1 MTPAPLTITAD
12 DRSKRYGQSLGF
24 RGTEFT
30 ARGLVNG
37 DAVTSVD
44 LASRG
49 ASRGAQVGEGP
60 FRITASNAEGD
71 GLANYTI
78 SYVEG
83 LLRVTPAPLV
93 VTADDQ
99 GKRFGQEFVFNGTEF
114 TTRGLV
120 NGDAVTSALLRSDGA
135 PATALPS
142 SQPYA
147 IDISDAQG
155 QGLSF
160 GGVLNYDITYVPGEL
175 LVVPPPQRIPPDPS
189 RLPTFDAGLRLVYY
203 DYLPNPP
210 DEVEI
215 AGTEAFGTGGGS
227 GGPTLG
233 PTRPRRHHPGAGDGA
248 GHPELPRGALQ
259 PARDPRLRLQPGP
272 AEHRHLPRLRARRAR
287 GLRQRARQPHPRSA
301 PAAALGLGGHPAVG
315 ERDRRR
321 ARRRRPP
328 HRARDLRRRGRG
340 DPARGGRAGPA
351 RRCRPPSSRSARP
364 SS

>member
-12 DRSKRYGQSLGF
+12 DQSKLYGRSLGF

-60 FRITASNAEGD
+60 FRITASNAEGE

-99 GKRFGQEFVFNGTEF
+99 AKRFGQEFVFNGTEF
-114 TTRGLV
+114 TARGLV

-175 LVVPPPQRIPPDPS
+175 LVVPPPQQ
-189 RLPTFDAGLRLVYY
+189 
-203 DYLPNPP
+203 N
-210 DEVEI
+210 
-215 AGTEAFGTGGGS
+215 
-227 GGPTLG
+227 
-233 PTRPRRHHPGAGDGA
+233 
-248 GHPELPRGALQ
+248 
-259 PARDPRLRLQPGP
+259 PARPEPP
-272 AEHRHLPRLRARRAR
+272 A
-287 GLRQRARQPHPRSA
+287 
-301 PAAALGLGGHPAVG
+301 
-315 ERDRRR
+315 
-321 ARRRRPP
+321 
-328 HRARDLRRRGRG
+328 DLRRR
-340 DPARGGRAGPA
+340 PAAGLLRLPAEPA
-351 RRCRPPSSRSARP
+351 RRGRDRRHRGLRHRRRQRRADPRTDAAAAAPPWRGRRRRTP
-364 SS
+364 